1 VNTDIPRN
9 PSRAARTYATIAGLG
24 LAISLQAIGYYSRS
38 LQWVGALVPALIQ
51 TLLCVLVARTLRR
64 GRVPAIQ
71 RIAEMLHADGSPL
84 PPDMRTYTRKIT
96 RLWAGT
102 FALLAFIN
110 GTAAAQLTPWRI
122 APAWIDIFDLAIIG
136 IVILG
141 EFSYR
146 RRRYA
151 AFTVRN
157 LGEFLRRLRN
167 VDLRWALLG

>member
-1 VNTDIPRN
+1 V
-9 PSRAARTYATIAGLG
+9 RTLVTIAGLA
-24 LAISLQAIGYYSRS
+24 LVVSLQAIGYYSHN
-38 LQWVGALVPALIQ
+38 LQWVGALVAVLIQ
-51 TLLCVLVARTLRR
+51 VLLCVLVARTLLR

-71 RIAEMLHADGSPL
+71 RIAEIMHADGSAL
-84 PPDMRTYTRKIT
+84 PPDIRTYTRKVT

-102 FALLAFIN
+102 FAVLALIN
-110 GTAAAQLTPWRI
+110 GAAIAPLAPRRI
-122 APAWIDIFDLAIIG
+122 SPAWIDIFDLMIVA

-167 VDLRWALLG
+167 VDLRRVLLG